1 MNNILGMFR
10 GSKNPLEKGGITSA
24 PADGDMLRCPICK
37 NFASRKEIAKNKAVC
52 KSCGHHFRVSARNRI
67 VMIADRDSFFEFDRG
82 ITSADPL
89 EFPGYAEKLSAAG
102 RDTGE
107 NEAVITGVC
116 EIGGVK
122 CALFVMEPRFIMG
135 SMGSAVGEKLTRL
148 FEYATEEKL
157 PVVGFTASGGAR
169 MQEGILSLM
178 QMAKVSGAVG
188 RHSDAGGL
196 YVTVLTDPTTGGVTA
211 SFAMLGDIILAEPG
225 ALVGFAGRRVIEKAA
240 KKKLPDDFQ
249 SAELLRERGFCDAIV
264 PRTELKKT
272 LALILRLHPH
282 GESGCE
288 IDEEPEDSD
297 ESLSADGGKAGAL
310 EAAAPKPEDGG
321 ASAFEEAPDKEISE
335 NAEPENDGGVSDGT
349 DGEDAGYAFRPESG
363 ETLA

>member
-1 MNNILGMFR
+1 MSNILGMFR

-24 PADGDMLRCPICK
+24 PADGDMIRCPICK
-37 NFASRKEIAKNKAVC
+37 NFGSRKEIAKNKAVC
-52 KSCGHHFRVSARNRI
+52 KTCGHHFRVSARNRI
-67 VMIADRDSFFEFDRG
+67 IMIADRDTFTELDRG
-82 ITSADPL
+82 LTSLDPL
-89 EFPGYAEKLSAAG
+89 EFPGYAEKLASAK

-116 EIGGVK
+116 EIGGVR
-122 CALFVMEPRFIMG
+122 CGIFVMEPRFIMG
-135 SMGSAVGEKLTRL
+135 SMGSALGEKLTRL
-148 FEYATEEKL
+148 FEHATEEKI

-188 RHSDAGGL
+188 RHSEAGGL
-196 YVTVLTDPTTGGVTA
+196 YITVLTDPTTGGVTA

-225 ALVGFAGRRVIEKAA
+225 ALVGFAGRRVIEKTA

-249 SAELLRERGFCDAIV
+249 SAELLMERGFCDRIV

-282 GESGCE
+282 GDVQVE
-288 IDEEPEDSD
+288 DEPVNEEMLPDS
-297 ESLSADGGKAGAL
+297 E
-310 EAAAPKPEDGG
+310 
-321 ASAFEEAPDKEISE
+321 
-335 NAEPENDGGVSDGT
+335 END
-349 DGEDAGYAFRPESG
+349 AQHAFRTQGNDS
-363 ETLA
+363 LA